1 MNWMM
6 KGSPP
11 RHSSISFSIFR
22 YCQFSGLDWF
32 DLRREERLATWIG
45 LGAGV
50 PGIMIFMLSFWFL
63 LQCMQRRYKEEK
75 ENRQA
80 LQLLCLGDEKNILQ
94 EKLQMENQDFSVF
107 PLGQILDATRHFSEE
122 NKLGEGGFG
131 PVYKVN
137 HVVLVLARVGLYR
150 FLE

>member
-1 MNWMM
+1 
-6 KGSPP
+6 
-11 RHSSISFSIFR
+11 
-22 YCQFSGLDWF
+22 
-32 DLRREERLATWIG
+32 
-45 LGAGV
+45 
-50 PGIMIFMLSFWFL
+50 MIFMLSFWFL

-137 HVVLVLARVGLYR
+137 YIVLVLACVGLHR